1 MSFNIYASI
10 FKQLRT
16 LWIYISITLEIPLM
30 SISINFLKSL
40 WGNYNSTGLA
50 NIIIDIMVTVGER
63 CWDKTMDIFK
73 FY

>member
-16 LWIYISITLEIPLM
+16 LWIYISISLEIPLM
-30 SISINFLKSL
+30 SISINFLKSP